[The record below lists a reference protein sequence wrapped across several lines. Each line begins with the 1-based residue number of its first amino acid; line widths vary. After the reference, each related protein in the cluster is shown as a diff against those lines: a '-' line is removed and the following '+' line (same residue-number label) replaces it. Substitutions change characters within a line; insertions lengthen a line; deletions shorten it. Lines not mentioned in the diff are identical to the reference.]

1 MIFSYMPTLSVPL
14 TRSLDEFVDT
24 MVKRRFAPTKSE
36 VVRRALVKLAEDQA
50 VADVL
55 QAEQELIE
63 GKVLYGDLRKLAKS
77 LH

>member
-1 MIFSYMPTLSVPL
+1 MFTISVPL
-14 TRSLDEFVDT
+14 TRRLDEFVSS
-24 MVKRRFAPTKSE
+24 MVKRRFASTKSE

-55 QAEQELIE
+55 QAEREVTE

-77 LH
+77 ISSKK